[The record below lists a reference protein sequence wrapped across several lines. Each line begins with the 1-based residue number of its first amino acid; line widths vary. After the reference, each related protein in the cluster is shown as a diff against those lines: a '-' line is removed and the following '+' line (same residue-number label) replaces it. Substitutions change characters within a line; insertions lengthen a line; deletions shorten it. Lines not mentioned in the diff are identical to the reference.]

1 MNRNTTCHN
10 FECPHIET
18 CTFNIWEAPE
28 SKGPCMDGKNDSGDY
43 LSAKQAIYGDYIK
56 KAAAQKEKPMSRTE
70 YFEEW

>member
-1 MNRNTTCHN
+1 
-10 FECPHIET
+10 
-18 CTFNIWEAPE
+18 
-28 SKGPCMDGKNDSGDY
+28 MDGKNDSGDY